1 MTQME
6 ILWNTKLNAQ
16 NDLKHYG
23 QIVKRTNNEVN
34 KRQIIITLIYSV
46 GRIHKS
52 HDACCSKQRA
62 AQKSYTTRSA
72 LRLTNKLRIL
82 LH

>member
-6 ILWNTKLNAQ
+6 ILWNTKLNAR

-23 QIVKRTNNEVN
+23 QRVKRPKTEVN
-34 KRQIIITLIYSV
+34 KTQIIIITLIYFV

-52 HDACCSKQRA
+52 HDACGSKQRA
-62 AQKSYTTRSA
+62 SQNSYTTPS
-72 LRLTNKLRIL
+72 
-82 LH
+82 